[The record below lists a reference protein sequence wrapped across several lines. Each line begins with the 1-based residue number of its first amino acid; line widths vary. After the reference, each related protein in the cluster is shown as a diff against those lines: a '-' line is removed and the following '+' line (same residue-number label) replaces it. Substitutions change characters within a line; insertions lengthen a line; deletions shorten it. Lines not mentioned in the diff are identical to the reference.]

1 MSENKN
7 LIITM
12 LLSTMILLGWQYFF
26 ETPPQVSQEIISE
39 KIDSPIAKL
48 EEKDAEIS
56 RTKAISATQRV
67 AINNGVIKGSINL
80 KGLRIDDIA
89 LLNYRQELNEQSEN
103 VVLLSPANT
112 GESYFAEFGWISNDT
127 SIDLPNEHSIWH
139 ANKSH
144 ISQNNPI
151 TFTWENK
158 QNITFSL
165 TMVLD
170 KNYMFKIKKQ
180 VHNYSDKIITL
191 AEYGIINRKFH
202 EVPPS
207 QSILH
212 EGVIGVSKNILYEEA
227 YAKLK
232 PQENIRHNKNH
243 QGDWLGITDKY
254 WLSAIIPQ
262 HDFDIK
268 IASDEVS
275 SKHIIQA
282 NYIAKSREIL
292 PGGSVV
298 EEVYFFV
305 GAKNLTLLD
314 EYAKLY
320 KINLFDRAVD
330 FGWFYFLTKPMF
342 LALQFLDKMIVGNFG
357 IAILCLTVLIK
368 LMMYPLA
375 NKSYESMNKMK
386 ELAPKLAKLKERCG
400 DDKLRL
406 NKETME
412 LYKTQG
418 INPVSGCL
426 PLFLQIPVFFSLYKV
441 LFVTI
446 EMRHA
451 PFYGWIYDLSAPDPT
466 SIFNLFGLLPF
477 TPPGFLMI
485 GAWPIIM
492 ALTMYFQ
499 QKMSPPPA
507 DPVQAQVMKF
517 LPLIFV
523 FMFASFPAG
532 LVIYWAW
539 NNVLSILQQWVINKK
554 AAKGT

>member
-1 MSENKN
+1 
-7 LIITM
+7 M
-12 LLSTMILLGWQYFF
+12 LLSTIILLGWQYFF
-26 ETPPQVSQEIISE
+26 ETPAPHPTPKEIVSE
-39 KIDSPIAKL
+39 KQDLELAKL
-48 EEKDAEIS
+48 EEKHTEIT
-56 RTKAISATQRV
+56 RVKAINATKANRV
-67 AINNGVIKGSINL
+67 SINNGVIKGSINL
-80 KGLRIDDIA
+80 EGLRIDDIA
-89 LLNYRQELNEQSEN
+89 LLNYHQEQSEQSEN
-103 VVLLSPANT
+103 VILLAPANT
-112 GESYFAEFGWISNDT
+112 FDSYFAEFGWISNDQ
-127 SIDLPNEHSIWH
+127 SLDLPNERSIWH

-144 ISQNNPI
+144 ITKADPI

-158 QNITFSL
+158 QNVTFSI

-170 KNYMFKIKKQ
+170 SNYMFKIKKQ
-180 VHNYSDKIITL
+180 VHNHSEKIISL

-202 EVPPS
+202 EVPPA

-212 EGVIGVSKNILYEEA
+212 EGAIGVAKNILYEEA
-227 YAKLK
+227 YAKIT
-232 PQENIRHNKNH
+232 PQNNIRHNKNH

-254 WLSAIIPQ
+254 WLSAMIPQ

-275 SKHIIQA
+275 SKHIMQT
-282 NYIAKSREIL
+282 NYISKSKEVSPNASI
-292 PGGSVV
+292 
-298 EEVYFFV
+298 EEVVYFFV

-314 EYAKLY
+314 YYAKLHH
-320 KINLFDRAVD
+320 IHLFDRAVD

-368 LMMYPLA
+368 LLMYPLA
-375 NKSYESMNKMK
+375 SKSYKSMNKMK

-406 NKETME
+406 NKETMD

-451 PFYGWIYDLSAPDPT
+451 PFYGWIGDLSAPDPT

-477 TPPGFLMI
+477 SPPGFLMI

-492 ALTMYFQ
+492 ALTMFLQ

-507 DPVQAQVMKF
+507 DPVQAKVMKF

-523 FMFASFPAG
+523 FMFGSFPAG

-539 NNVLSILQQWVINKK
+539 NNVLSILQQWLINKQENIGK
-554 AAKGT
+554 